1 MSLPVGE
8 VTVVV
13 SIALA
18 LAWGFIKFAQRRS
31 EPRAEDVVDMIG
43 LILIGGNMVAGVV
56 LMAIA
61 LNLVPVAVLEGFRLV
76 IGLGGGL
83 LIGAGLYFYYL
94 ALRQP

>member
-1 MSLPVGE
+1 MSLPIGE
-8 VTVVV
+8 ATVVV

-18 LAWGFIKFAQRRS
+18 LAWGFIKFVQRRS
-31 EPRAEDVVDMIG
+31 HPDPEDVVDMIG
-43 LILIGGNMVAGVV
+43 LILIGGDMVAGVV
-56 LMAIA
+56 LIAIA
-61 LNLVPVAVLEGFRLV
+61 LDLVPVLVLQDFKLV